1 MKTQKQKV
9 LAMLKKWT
17 SAYDCLQKGGGMR
30 LAAHVH
36 ALKFDGYEIED
47 KWHFTNDFK
56 IYRLK
61 TAKK

>member
-9 LAMLKKWT
+9 LAMLKNWT

-36 ALKFDGYEIED
+36 QLKYEGYNIED
-47 KWHFTNDFK
+47 IQVHGKPWK
-56 IYRLK
+56 LYRLK
-61 TAKK
+61 K